1 MQLVR
6 EPSTVL
12 SFLGVN
18 CDEVLSINT
27 WLEADR
33 TEANDHDMSRIFKY
47 QAVQKYRTF
56 WQSRLRLVERSL
68 CEMSLNDQNLSDVRR
83 SKTEITEG
91 WFLEDLLPKIRE
103 KMPSKIG
110 LQMLDE
116 GILEAVCQTS
126 REEIPP
132 LINGIMNRYS
142 KRRDFHE
149 VKTCFSLISKLKGI
163 LPKSCENCLFP
174 KARCVCSHIRTV
186 RPKHKLWVFQ
196 GASDYGRKNN
206 SATLLCLV
214 TGAQRTLRGF
224 QEQENELLCHI
235 AKHKKSTI
243 VVFPSEVA
251 VEVEDFATQVE
262 ANNNEEPQT
271 LILLDGT
278 WGDAANMDKFL
289 PRDVKRVKLS
299 SEDRM
304 TWLYPM
310 RGQSRFDRV
319 CTAQGK
325 QTHFN

>member
-1 MQLVR
+1 
-6 EPSTVL
+6 
-12 SFLGVN
+12 
-18 CDEVLSINT
+18 
-27 WLEADR
+27 
-33 TEANDHDMSRIFKY
+33 MSRILNY
-47 QAVQKYRTF
+47 QAAQKYRTF
-56 WQSRLRLVERSL
+56 WRSRLGVSEASPY
-68 CEMSLNDQNLSDVRR
+68 EMSLNKQNLSHVRR
-83 SKTEITEG
+83 SKTNITEK
-91 WFLEDLLPKIRE
+91 WVPEDLLLKIQE

-126 REEIPP
+126 REDIPP
-132 LINGIMNRYS
+132 LINGVMNKYS
-142 KRRDFHE
+142 KRRDLHE

-163 LPKSCENCLFP
+163 LPKSCEICLFP

-235 AKHKKSTI
+235 AKYKKSTI
-243 VVFPSEVA
+243 IVFPSEVA
-251 VEVEDFATQVE
+251 VDVEDFATQVE
-262 ANNNEEPQT
+262 VNSNEEPQT

-289 PRDVKRVKLS
+289 PRDIKRVKLS
-299 SEDRM
+299 SEDRT

-310 RGQSRFDRV
+310 RGQSRSDRV

-325 QTHFN
+325 QTHFDSTEISSTVEVATLDQRH